1 MESGRQIFERFT
13 KRERED
19 LTQGRWIAGTMLV
32 MGAAI
37 VWKFP
42 PIGGL
47 FLAAGTLVLITNQ
60 AARRAARK
68 ELGKIP
74 DMEQFCEQ
82 LASPD
87 SREYEDFGLVVTRDY
102 VVKEGRRVEI
112 YRFDEME
119 KFEVGLAG
127 GKLKKLFLTDP
138 QGKRH
143 EIAITLTGD
152 GRQASFD
159 SLYEDVRSRLPSRD
173 RN

>member
-1 MESGRQIFERFT
+1 MESGKQIFERFT
-13 KRERED
+13 KREKED

-74 DMEQFCEQ
+74 DMEQFYEQ

-87 SREYEDFGLVVTRDY
+87 SREYEDFGLIVTRDY

-119 KFEVGLAG
+119 KF
-127 GKLKKLFLTDP
+127 
-138 QGKRH
+138 
-143 EIAITLTGD
+143 
-152 GRQASFD
+152 
-159 SLYEDVRSRLPSRD
+159 
-173 RN
+173 

>member
-1 MESGRQIFERFT
+1 MESGKEIFERFT
-13 KRERED
+13 KREKED

-47 FLAAGTLVLITNQ
+47 FLVAGALVTVTNQ
-60 AARRAARK
+60 AARRTVRQ
-68 ELGKIP
+68 ELGKIT
-74 DMEQFCEQ
+74 DMDQFYGQ

-87 SREYEDFGLVVTRDY
+87 AREYGDFGIIVTQDY

-112 YRFDEME
+112 ICFDDME

-127 GKLKKLFLTDP
+127 DKLKKLFLTDRK
-138 QGKRH
+138 GKRH
-143 EIAITLTGD
+143 EIAMTLTGD

-159 SLYEDVRSRLPSRD
+159 ELYEAVRNRLPSCG